1 MSPIC
6 ATLPLILLNA
16 TGSDTIEKMVKYQAN
31 LPIIGI
37 T

>member
-1 MSPIC
+1 MSPIR
-6 ATLPLILLNA
+6 ATPPLILLNA

-31 LPIIGI
+31 QPIIGI